1 MISWLG
7 NTLLKGFDIKSAYLL
22 ASNLLDDDSFSG
34 SWIWKLPALPRIQL
48 FMWKCMH
55 QSIGVKECLA
65 NRGIP
70 LDTTCLVCHLESES
84 ITHALR
90 DSSLVKPL
98 WLKLGANCLQ
108 PTFFSQGIKD
118 WLISNVNLKSSQC
131 VASTP
136 WNIVFSFTVRLIWKQ
151 RNQAVFKY
159 KRFNPYLLK
168 VISLQASEFYLCAL
182 QPVRSNRMVLR

>member
-1 MISWLG
+1 M
-7 NTLLKGFDIKSAYLL
+7 
-22 ASNLLDDDSFSG
+22 
-34 SWIWKLPALPRIQL
+34 PRIQL

-70 LDTTCLVCHLESES
+70 LDTTCPVCHFESES
-84 ITHALR
+84 ITYALR
-90 DSSLVKPL
+90 DCSLVKPL

-108 PTFFSQGIKD
+108 PTFFSQGIID

-136 WNIVFSFTVRLIWKQ
+136 WNIAFSFTIWLIWKQ
-151 RNQAVFKY
+151 RNQAVFENESIHICSKLFPC
-159 KRFNPYLLK
+159 K
-168 VISLQASEFYLCAL
+168 LQSSIFVLCNL
-182 QPVRSNRMVLR
+182 FTITVWF